1 LPSQLSGVSDG
12 RANGQ
17 HPSARRAERG
27 KFSSSHDFSM
37 GRSASRTTSSSVGS
51 CFFTVS
57 VNVLNAEPIAAV
69 ALGDSNPASGF
80 APVFSPKARGSGVN
94 VVSPASASAANGAPD
109 VGEQGIHGY
118 KTMDDLMWSV
128 RGDPERLVVRSQI
141 TECDGVVIGTV
152 ALWGVIWDHARGYRA
167 QFARPISFISSY
179 GKRSQEALAELRT
192 SFLK

>member
-1 LPSQLSGVSDG
+1 MNFLDV
-12 RANGQ
+12 RAGDNIEIGTQ
-17 HPSARRAERG
+17 
-27 KFSSSHDFSM
+27 
-37 GRSASRTTSSSVGS
+37 
-51 CFFTVS
+51 
-57 VNVLNAEPIAAV
+57 V
-69 ALGDSNPASGF
+69 AFRFWRYVFPRHE
-80 APVFSPKARGSGVN
+80 APVRLLSW
-94 VVSPASASAANGAPD
+94 VSSKRWHPGQFVEGTSPD

-128 RGDPERLVVRSQI
+128 HDDPKRLVVRSQI